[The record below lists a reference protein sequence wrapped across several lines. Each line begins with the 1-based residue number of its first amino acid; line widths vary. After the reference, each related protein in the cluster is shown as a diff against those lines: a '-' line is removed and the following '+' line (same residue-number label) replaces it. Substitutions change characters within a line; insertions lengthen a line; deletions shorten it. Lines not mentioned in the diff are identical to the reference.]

1 MGWEQSGGGL
11 ALNFDWVGDDKFYTG
26 FREIFP
32 KFLASKLMHHP
43 ISLSEH
49 KYILKRE
56 EHSVV
61 SNPSFISWEGHV
73 EYRAYIR

>member
-56 EHSVV
+56 EHIVLYPIQV
-61 SNPSFISWEGHV
+61 SSHEKGTSSTVHT
-73 EYRAYIR
+73 